1 MYAQQQA
8 AGQQGAQFTDGTAG
22 GPTGDT
28 TGSAAS
34 DEDVV
39 EAEIVDEP
47 GEGEDRR

>member
-8 AGQQGAQFTDGTAG
+8 SAQSGQFTDGAAG

-28 TGSAAS
+28 TGQAAA
-34 DEDVV
+34 DDDVV

-47 GEGEDRR
+47 GEDSK